1 MIAHSNGTYPPHG
14 LEDHLLSVARL
25 AANSAS
31 HFQSEKW
38 AELAGKWH
46 DLGKYRPGFQRYVQQ
61 DRSSDAHI
69 EGKVGGREKTH
80 SAAGALWAIQTLS
93 ESHGEPGKL
102 AARVLAYLI
111 ASHHAGLYDWHVTE
125 TTPGLDARLTSEDS
139 QVELTEALN
148 SNPAANILNAGDFVP
163 DLRNIPGGSAG
174 FSLWVRMLFSA
185 LVDADFLDTEAYF
198 DAAKPNARRGFPSID
213 TLLPAFNVHMF
224 SVSEKALP
232 STVNTLRAEILR
244 QCRDKAA
251 LPPGFF
257 SLTVPTGGGKTL
269 ASLAFALEHID
280 AHRAIKLRRIVYA
293 IPYTSII
300 EQIANVFREAFSS
313 LGDEVL
319 IEHHSQAD
327 ANERDETARSRLAC
341 ENWDAP
347 LIVTTNVQL
356 FESLFAAKTS
366 RCRKLHN
373 LVNSVIVLDEA
384 QQLPPEFLQPILD
397 VLNLLVKHY
406 GVTVVLCTATQP
418 ALSSTNYFDASQNLR
433 GLENVR
439 EIIDDPDSLYAQLK
453 RVNVKLPNDWRTP
466 MEWPAVAEALSVE
479 DCVLAIVNTR
489 KAARELFKL
498 LPAGTLHLSALMC
511 GEHRSAVI
519 KQIKAR
525 LEAKREG
532 RDQEPLRVVSTQL
545 VEAGVDLDFPVVWR
559 ALAGLDSIAQA
570 AGRCNREG
578 KIAEGGRV
586 VVFVPPGRL
595 PAGSLQKG
603 ADACISI
610 LHDQNADPLSR
621 QLFGR
626 YFQDFYR
633 ATNLDKRGI
642 CGLVRSNASDES
654 KLISAVYS
662 GQLPS
667 HLVGRVTE
675 QIAAAVNIQFRSAA
689 NAFRLIDDEDSATV
703 IVRYQAREEDIDM
716 LLNKISKEGPKRWS
730 MRKLQRYAV
739 TIHKRDADKLLG
751 RGLRLLP
758 AVPGLYIQEVDG
770 MYDNLFGFRGDDF
783 DGDGSAVIF

>member
-1 MIAHSNGTYPPHG
+1 MIAHSNGTNPRHG

-25 AANSAS
+25 AGENAS
-31 HFQSEKW
+31 HFQSAAW
-38 AELAGKWH
+38 GELAGKWH

-93 ESHGEPGKL
+93 ESHREPGKL

-148 SNPAANILNAGDFVP
+148 SNPAANILSAGDFMP
-163 DLRNIPGGSAG
+163 DLRDIPGGSPG

-198 DAAKPNARRGFPSID
+198 DTGKPDARKGFPPIGA
-213 TLLPAFNVHMF
+213 LLPAFNAHMAG
-224 SVSEKALP
+224 VGEKAIP

-269 ASLAFALEHID
+269 ASLAFALEHIN

-300 EQIANVFREAFSS
+300 EQTANVFRDAFSS

-327 ANERDETARSRLAC
+327 ADERDETARSRLAC

-366 RCRKLHN
+366 HCRKLHN

-384 QQLPPEFLQPILD
+384 QQLPSEFLQPILD
-397 VLNLLVKHY
+397 ALNLLVKHY

-453 RVNVKLPNDWRTP
+453 RVNVELPNDWQTP
-466 MEWPAVAEALSVE
+466 MEWPAVAEALSAQ

-667 HLVGRVTE
+667 HLVDRVME
-675 QIAAAVNIQFRSAA
+675 QIAAAVSIQFRSAA

-716 LLNKISKEGPKRWS
+716 LLNTIAKEGPKRWS
-730 MRKLQRYAV
+730 MRKLQRYSV

-758 AVPGLYIQEVDG
+758 AVPGLYVQEADG